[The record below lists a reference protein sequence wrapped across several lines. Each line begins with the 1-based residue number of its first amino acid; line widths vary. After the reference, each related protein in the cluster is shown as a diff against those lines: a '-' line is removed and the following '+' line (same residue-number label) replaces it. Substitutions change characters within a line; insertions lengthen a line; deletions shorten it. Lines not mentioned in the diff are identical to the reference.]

1 MSEKTIFKRI
11 IDKEIPASIIYEDEQ
26 CLAFQ
31 DISPQA
37 PVHFLVIPK
46 KEIAST
52 DAIEDCDLPLI
63 GHIYSVIRDLARQ
76 AGIADGG
83 YRVVSNCGLNAC
95 QTVPHLH
102 FHVLGG
108 RPFGWPPG

>member
-63 GHIYSVIRDLARQ
+63 GHIYGVIRDLARQ

-108 RPFGWPPG
+108 RSFGWPPG